1 MVAINGINI
10 LIINSNDLD
19 RALAIEME
27 KIPDRHYRIKEDML
41 TLLISE
47 Y

>member
-10 LIINSNDLD
+10 LIIISNDLD
-19 RALAIEME
+19 GALAIEME
-27 KIPDRHYRIKEDML
+27 KIPDRHYRIKDML

>member
-27 KIPDRHYRIKEDML
+27 KIPDRHYRIKDML